1 MNAPNVSGFPRA
13 LAALFVI
20 QFLAWSAMFA
30 LWITA
35 VPIVAGQ
42 VLHLPAGGGETL
54 QPAIVTIALGFAGYA
69 LVGAVGA
76 FVVPSLVA
84 RLGHGAVLGIALLIG
99 AAGLAL
105 FARAQ
110 SAAGLVPA
118 FAAIGVGW
126 SAIGAVPYAIV
137 GKMVPEGQG
146 ARTMRLF
153 GLSTV
158 LPQIV
163 TTLALALFLPRVFA
177 SGPAGA
183 VRAGAAAM
191 ALAGVIAL
199 ALRSWFAPAD
209 AEADDW

>member
-1 MNAPNVSGFPRA
+1 MTDADRDDFPRA

-35 VPIVAGQ
+35 VPVVAGQ
-42 VLHLPAGGGETL
+42 VLRLPPGGAEAL
-54 QPAIVTIALGFAGYA
+54 QPAIVAIALGFAGYA

-76 FVVPSLVA
+76 FAVPPLVA
-84 RLGHGAVLGIALLIG
+84 RFGHGAVLGAALLVG

-105 FARAQ
+105 FA
-110 SAAGLVPA
+110 SAHSATGLVPA

-126 SAIGAVPYAIV
+126 SAIGAVPYGIV

-158 LPQIV
+158 FPQIV
-163 TTLALALFLPRVFA
+163 TTLGLALFLPRVFA

-183 VRAGAAAM
+183 VMAGAAAM
-191 ALAGVIAL
+191 ALAGVMAL
-199 ALRSWFAPAD
+199 ALRGWFAAAD
-209 AEADDW
+209 AEVDDW

>member
-1 MNAPNVSGFPRA
+1 MSAPGEGAFGRA

-35 VPIVAGQ
+35 VPVVAGQ
-42 VLHLPAGGGETL
+42 VLHVSAGGAEAL
-54 QPAIVTIALGFAGYA
+54 QPAIVAIALGFAGYA
-69 LVGAVGA
+69 LIGAVGA
-76 FVVPSLVA
+76 FAVPPLVA
-84 RLGHGAVLGIALLIG
+84 RLGHGMVLGAALLIG

-105 FARAQ
+105 FARAH
-110 SAAGLVPA
+110 SPAGLVPA

-137 GKMVPEGQG
+137 GKMVPEGRG

-163 TTLALALFLPRVFA
+163 TTLGLALFLPRLFA

-183 VRAGAAAM
+183 VMAGAGAM
-191 ALAGVIAL
+191 TLAGVIAL
-199 ALRSWFAPAD
+199 ALRSWFAAAD
-209 AEADDW
+209 AETDDW